1 MNKQGGRPPVYGTGG
16 KEQRR
21 LVQSYNDYGRTV
33 KRREV
38 DKERMISTMEQ
49 TIGDGTKTLGAK
61 NSNNTLTS
69 EHSQ

>member
-1 MNKQGGRPPVYGTGG
+1 MNKLGARPPVYGTGG
-16 KEQRR
+16 KGQRR
-21 LVQSYNDYGRTV
+21 LVQSYKEYGRTV

-61 NSNNTLTS
+61 NSNKNTHQLN
-69 EHSQ
+69 SQ